1 MTTFRSKLAVL
12 AFLAIFAAPAAFAAD
27 PAPAEP
33 TKAQLE
39 LAKKYVAAVP
49 VDEDVKTA
57 VEQLSARISPDQRVL
72 FRSLAE
78 KNIDY
83 ARLNNAA
90 ELAAAKTF
98 SEAELKAMVAF
109 FNSPEGQSARKKMLK
124 YQSLVQPTITEVL
137 QNFVL
142 KVQEN
147 NITPLPDAASAAALG
162 AQTATPATPGA
173 PAAPTGK

>member
-1 MTTFRSKLAVL
+1 MTTFRFKLAVL
-12 AFLAIFAAPAAFAAD
+12 AFCTAFAVSPVFAAD
-27 PAPAEP
+27 PAPEYS
-33 TKAQLE
+33 KAQIE

-49 VDEDVKTA
+49 VDEDVKSA
-57 VEQLSARISPDQRVL
+57 VEQLSERISPDQRVL

-83 ARLNNAA
+83 ARLTNAA

-109 FNSPEGQSARKKMLK
+109 FSTSEGQSARKKMTQ
-124 YQSLVQPTITEVL
+124 YQSLVQPAITEVL

-147 NITPLPDAASAAALG
+147 NITPLPDPATAAATP
-162 AQTATPATPGA
+162 QTPRGM
-173 PAAPTGK
+173 PTGPVMPQVK